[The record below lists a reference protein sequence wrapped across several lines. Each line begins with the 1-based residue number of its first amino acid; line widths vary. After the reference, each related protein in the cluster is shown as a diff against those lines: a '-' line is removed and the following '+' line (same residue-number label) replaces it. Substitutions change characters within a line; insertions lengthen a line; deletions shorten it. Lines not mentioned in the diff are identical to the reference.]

1 MTLELWHK
9 IFGLTRLD
17 WVPPISII
25 DMLTISFK
33 SLSIIIRDK
42 VLWQIVCLTLIWI
55 VWQKINKRISM
66 EKLRT
71 SEMVSNLFLFLFL
84 ELHYRRFLRAYL
96 GFYTTILY
104 FDMQI
109 ERVKIASRRAMIR
122 DLCVGV
128 AQNPK
133 ECKVIF
139 FTLSPIATLM
149 STRVGFSTTIF
160 HNRRRICHL
169 SLVLLYILMNM
180 FCFS

>member
-1 MTLELWHK
+1 MTCFKAFTPNRCTLHFFFLLDHTYEKWRIDWSPFLHYLMTLELWHK

-55 VWQKINKRISM
+55 VWQKLNKKIFM

-84 ELHYRRFLRAYL
+84 ELHYHSFLRAYL
-96 GFYTTILY
+96 WILY
-104 FDMQI
+104 
-109 ERVKIASRRAMIR
+109 
-122 DLCVGV
+122 
-128 AQNPK
+128 N
-133 ECKVIF
+133 IF
-139 FTLSPIATLM
+139 VFWYANQK
-149 STRVGFSTTIF
+149 G
-160 HNRRRICHL
+160 
-169 SLVLLYILMNM
+169 
-180 FCFS
+180 